1 MKKKDNSTKLKVF
14 HFGNNLKKKQKNE
27 KNDDKKIIE
36 SYNTKVFNKYDNNN
50 IGKKINLEMS
60 SKSAK
65 NNNLSLFSFIS
76 YNSSQLINKSLRTT
90 KETES
95 NQIKNSNQKL
105 SEGKIKLKIIN
116 RNKMIQKSK
125 NIGNINNNSYNN
137 ININE
142 ELNKFK
148 NRIDNLLKVIEN
160 FEDNYINSEKPKK
173 MKEEF
178 DKLIKDKKYFQIN
191 NKNNIL
197 LKNNLNSTI
206 NIKIKKGNKQIYKTN
221 NIFNSVND
229 FNKKKSKKYLKNDKN
244 KNSINRK
251 FKYSLLYNGDSSKIF
266 LKIKD
271 KKLKNYKTIKTQHY
285 PSKSNEINEIEIM
298 KEKEIKSIKKEKGNN
313 ITTKNKYINKD
324 FYKTQKINKTN
335 IKNK

>member
-36 SYNTKVFNKYDNNN
+36 SYNTKVFNKYDNN

-76 YNSSQLINKSLRTT
+76 YNSSHEDKLINKSLRTT

-116 RNKMIQKSK
+116 RNKMIQKPK

-148 NRIDNLLKVIEN
+148 NRI
-160 FEDNYINSEKPKK
+160 
-173 MKEEF
+173 
-178 DKLIKDKKYFQIN
+178 
-191 NKNNIL
+191 
-197 LKNNLNSTI
+197 
-206 NIKIKKGNKQIYKTN
+206 
-221 NIFNSVND
+221 
-229 FNKKKSKKYLKNDKN
+229 
-244 KNSINRK
+244 
-251 FKYSLLYNGDSSKIF
+251 
-266 LKIKD
+266 
-271 KKLKNYKTIKTQHY
+271 
-285 PSKSNEINEIEIM
+285 
-298 KEKEIKSIKKEKGNN
+298 
-313 ITTKNKYINKD
+313 
-324 FYKTQKINKTN
+324 
-335 IKNK
+335 